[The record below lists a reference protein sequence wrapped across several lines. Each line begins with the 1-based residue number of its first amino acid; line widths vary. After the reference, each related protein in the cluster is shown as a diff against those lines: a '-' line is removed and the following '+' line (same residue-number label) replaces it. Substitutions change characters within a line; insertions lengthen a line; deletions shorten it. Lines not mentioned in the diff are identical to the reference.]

1 MPIYLDDEA
10 ITLSG
15 DSLGDVLHSAREQ
28 IADQGRVVVEVQIDG
43 QSLVDREIDEQ
54 QDAAIGEREVRLFT
68 ADPVTLAVGTL
79 GQVRDVLD
87 VAHRVQTD
95 AAELFQQDRSAD
107 AIQRVAEAMSIWQ
120 QTQQA
125 VLHSAVLLEIDLDQR
140 EVDGV
145 PVSETVN
152 DLITHLVSL
161 RDQLA
166 AGDTVAVAD
175 ALAFEWPQ
183 TIERWQKL
191 IDAMIGWIEQ

>member
-10 ITLSG
+10 VTLSG
-15 DSLGDVLHSAREQ
+15 DSLGDVLNAAREQ
-28 IADQGRVVVEVQIDG
+28 LADQGRVVVEVRIDG

-54 QDAAIGEREVRLFT
+54 QDAAIGDREVRLYT
-68 ADPVTLAVGTL
+68 ADPITLAVGTL

-87 VAHRVQTD
+87 VAQRVQTD

-125 VLHSAVLLEIDLDQR
+125 VLHSAVLLDIDLDQR
-140 EVDGV
+140 MVEDI

-152 DLITHLVSL
+152 DLIGHLTSL

-166 AGDTVAVAD
+166 SGDTVAVAD

-183 TIERWQKL
+183 TVARWQKL
-191 IDAMIGWIEQ
+191 IDAMIGWIEE

>member
-10 ITLSG
+10 IALSG
-15 DSLGDVLHSAREQ
+15 NSLGDVLHAAREQ
-28 IADQGRVVVEVQIDG
+28 IAEQGRVVVEVQIDG
-43 QSLVDREIDEQ
+43 QSLVDHEIDEQ
-54 QDAAIGEREVRLFT
+54 QDAAIGQREVRLFT

-87 VAHRVQTD
+87 VAQRVQTD
-95 AAELFQQDRSAD
+95 AAELFQQDRSGD

-125 VLHSAVLLEIDLDQR
+125 VLHSAVLLELDLDQR
-140 EVDGV
+140 EVEGIA
-145 PVSETVN
+145 VSETVN
-152 DLITHLVSL
+152 DLITHLTSL

-183 TIERWQKL
+183 TVERWQKL
-191 IDAMIGWIEQ
+191 IDAMIGWIEA